1 MEELKIL
8 GVAILFVITFFA
20 GRWSGYEE
28 GCKDNKYKF
37 MLHTFMEGLEACS
50 IEDEDKR
57 KEAMKE
63 VEEKCKNPYA
73 FMKR

>member
-8 GVAILFVITFFA
+8 GVAILFVITFFV
-20 GRWSGYEE
+20 GRWIGYEE
-28 GCKDNKYKF
+28 GSKDNHYKL
-37 MLHTFMEGLEACS
+37 MLDAFLEGIEACS

-63 VEEKCKNPYA
+63 IEEKCKNPYA
-73 FMKR
+73 FMTR